1 LKKRLAAAL
10 SRRFHA
16 MSKGL
21 AKLVTP
27 ASDGLVC
34 HDHTALEEQLLDVAQ
49 AQLKAEIPS
58 NSATDDTSRE
68 AVTVIER
75 FRFFHRA
82 ILSDGP
88 HNLTTPF
95 DALVALLHH

>member
-1 LKKRLAAAL
+1 
-10 SRRFHA
+10 

-21 AKLVTP
+21 AKFVTP

-58 NSATDDTSRE
+58 NSAADDASRE

-75 FRFFHRA
+75 FRFLHQF
-82 ILSDGP
+82 ILPPPP
-88 HNLTTPF
+88 HQPDSAVQGSPNSIRC
-95 DALVALLHH
+95 VARIQ